1 MKIGFEIHQ
10 QLATKKLFCNCPSEL
25 REDVPDVELV
35 RRLRPTQSELGEID
49 QAALQE
55 FLKGKTYRYQ
65 AYSDTTCIVE
75 YDDEPPHLPNQE
87 ALEIALG
94 VAMKLNAEPV
104 DEVHFMRKL
113 VIDGSNTAGFQRTA
127 VVAFDGYMDIDGT
140 RIGVPTICFE
150 EEAARKISESGKET
164 VYRLDRLGIP
174 LVEITTTP
182 DIEGPKQA
190 RDAALKMGRILRE
203 FNVKRGIGT
212 IRQDINVSVEGGARI
227 EIKGVQDLNQIPDMI
242 EGEAER
248 QRTLIEVKEELK
260 KRNPKI
266 EFETVDVTDIFKKTD
281 SKVIAGQ
288 IKKGNTV
295 MALKLAGFNGLL
307 LKKLGP
313 EFAAYARVQAGVKGI
328 FHTDE
333 LPAYDIT
340 EKEVGEVSKKLKLA
354 KGDAFVL
361 VAEKEGR
368 AKKALKAVFD
378 RAKEAFKGVPEET
391 RMANPDGTTR
401 YMRPLPGAARMYPE
415 TDIPPIVISD
425 ELLDKVRANLP
436 EAYEEKI
443 SRYIKEYKL
452 STEMATQ
459 MANSMWPRFFEEAV
473 SETRTAPTVIAST
486 LLGTL
491 TEQRREGIPIE
502 NVGEEKLMEIFNAA
516 GNEKISKE
524 TIPDVIKELAKNP
537 QITVEEITEKKFE
550 TFGEKEITEIIQK
563 IIKERGDFV
572 KEKGLASI
580 GPLMGPVMGETKGR
594 ADGKLVNDIL
604 KREIERFIND
614 V

>member
-10 QLATKKLFCNCPSEL
+10 QLATKKLFCDCPSEL
-25 REDVPDVELV
+25 KEDEPDVEFV

-55 FLKGKTYRYQ
+55 FLKGKAYRYQ

-75 YDDEPPHLPNQE
+75 HDDEPPHTPNQD

-94 VAMKLNAEPV
+94 VAMKLGAEPV
-104 DEVHFMRKL
+104 EEVHFMRKL

-127 VVAFDGYMDIDGT
+127 VVAFDGQMEIDGT
-140 RIGVPTICFE
+140 TIGVPTICFE

-164 VYRLDRLGIP
+164 IYRLDRLGIP

-182 DIEGPKQA
+182 DIQTPKQA

-203 FNVKRGIGT
+203 FNVKRGLGT
-212 IRQDINVSVEGGARI
+212 IRQDVNVSVEDGARI

-242 EGEAER
+242 EGEANR
-248 QRTLIEVKEELK
+248 QRTLIEVKGELK
-260 KRNPKI
+260 KRKPKI
-266 EFETVDVTDIFKKTD
+266 KFEVVDVTGIFKKTD
-281 SKVIAGQ
+281 SKVIKGQ
-288 IKKGNTV
+288 VKKGNAV

-313 EFAAYARVQAGVKGI
+313 EFAGYARAQAGVKGI

-333 LPAYDIT
+333 LPAYGIT
-340 EKEVGEVSKKLKLA
+340 EGEVKKVKEKLKL
-354 KGDAFVL
+354 KEEDAFVL
-361 VAEKEGR
+361 VAEKERR
-368 AKKALKAVFD
+368 AKIALDAVFN
-378 RAKEAFKGVPEET
+378 RAKAAFKGVPEET

-415 TDIPPIVISD
+415 TDIPPIVISG
-425 ELLDKVRANLP
+425 ELLDKVRSNLP
-436 EAYEEKI
+436 ESYENKI
-443 SRYIKEYKL
+443 ARYIKEYKL
-452 STEMATQ
+452 SEEMATQ
-459 MANSMWPRFFEEAV
+459 MVNSQWTDFFEKVAV
-473 SETRTAPTVIAST
+473 NYGVTTMAATT

-491 TEQRREGIPIE
+491 TEQRREGVPVE
-502 NVGEEKLMEIFNAA
+502 NVTEEKLTEIFKSQAE
-516 GNEKISKE
+516 GKISKE
-524 TIPDVIKELAKNP
+524 AIPDVIRELAKNP
-537 QITVEEITEKKFE
+537 QKTVEEITEKKFE
-550 TFGEKEITEIIQK
+550 AFGEKEITEIVQK

-572 KEKGLASI
+572 KDKGLASI

-594 ADGKLVNDIL
+594 ADGKIVNDIL
-604 KREIERFIND
+604 KKEIEKFLK
-614 V
+614 